1 MGNVEVSIQKN
12 KIHKEEYWL
21 KKTLEVSQ
29 ILMING
35 DSQSIINLALE
46 RLLSIFNVAVA
57 FLYRSQSDIYRSFNQ
72 TLITADIDQYLKNL
86 AYNVSG
92 LKRNQYSGK
101 NAISFKNGP
110 LQKVLDLDHSPFAN
124 NESVYLFP
132 LSDKNWDSGFLGF
145 ISTETEVKFTG
156 AQKKAAQQLAYLL
169 ALYSKNL
176 KKNREH
182 QENQIQNIHLT
193 TNSAIKW
200 LVDPSTNKIIEANE
214 AACEFYGYD
223 FNSEPGYYIH
233 QISLRPKRDI
243 NRSLSLILNE
253 KTHTFKSRHKIANNQ
268 IKEVEIYSGSINFN
282 GKEYIYNIIHDITEK
297 KIIEDKLKKERYILR
312 EFVQYTPASV
322 ALFDEKF
329 NYTLVSR
336 QWIEDF
342 NLQGQDII
350 GKKLF
355 DLMSEL
361 PHMWEKNYQNVLNG
375 LVERCEKDY
384 FIQPDGSKK
393 YLRWE
398 MYPLYNY
405 DNEVNGILLFSE
417 ILKND
422 SYSSYVQE
430 SHKANL
436 ATKLEIIEK
445 ERKRL
450 ASEIQEG
457 LGQLLSATHFNLELI
472 EENSQTHDIE
482 VYSRHLKKLVETTIE
497 EITKISQNLHPSTLS
512 DFGLVTTLD
521 TLCEK
526 ISKSNDVT
534 ITFSAYQLDNSIS
547 EKIVV
552 TVYRLCYDSLQL
564 FVNSRDFKSISLQ
577 IFKRSEKIIIQFQN
591 DITYQKKFN
600 PDLFLKKY
608 DSDLLTIRE
617 RAELYNGHFVIDL
630 NSKKSTEL
638 IIELPIEFFNT

>member
-1 MGNVEVSIQKN
+1 MGKVEVSIQKN
-12 KIHKEEYWL
+12 KLHKEDYWL

-29 ILMING
+29 ILMFKG
-35 DSQSIINLALE
+35 DPQSIINLALE
-46 RLLSIFNVAVA
+46 PLLSIFNVAVA
-57 FLYRSQSDIYRSFNQ
+57 FLYLDQTDIYRSFNP
-72 TLITADIDQYLKNL
+72 TYITAGIDLYLENL
-86 AYNVSG
+86 AYNVSEH
-92 LKRNQYSGK
+92 KNNQYSGK
-101 NAISFKNGP
+101 DAVSFKNGQ
-110 LQKVLDLDHSPFAN
+110 LQKILDVDHSPFAN
-124 NESVYLFP
+124 HESIYLFP
-132 LSDKNWDSGFLGF
+132 LSDKKWESGFLGF
-145 ISTETEVKFTG
+145 ISTDPEVKFTG
-156 AQKKAAQQLAYLL
+156 VQKTAAQQLAYLF

-176 KKNREH
+176 KKDSEH
-182 QENQIQNIHLT
+182 QENQTQNIHLT

-200 LVDPSTNKIIEANE
+200 LVDPSTYKIIEANE

-233 QISLRPKRDI
+233 QISMRPKRDI
-243 NRSLSLILNE
+243 KRSLSLILNE

-268 IKEVEIYSGSINFN
+268 IKEVEVYSGSINYN

-322 ALFDEKF
+322 ALFDGNF
-329 NYTLVSR
+329 NYTLVSQ

-342 NLQGQDII
+342 NLQSQDII
-350 GKKLF
+350 GKNLF
-355 DLMSEL
+355 DLMSNL
-361 PHMWEKNYQNVLNG
+361 PHLWEKNYQNALNG

-405 DNEVNGILLFSE
+405 DNEVNGILMFSE

-422 SYSSYVQE
+422 RYSSYVHE
-430 SHKANL
+430 NHKANL

-472 EENSQTHDIE
+472 EDNSKSHDIE

-521 TLCEK
+521 ALCEK

-534 ITFSAYQLDNSIS
+534 ITFSTYQLDNNIN
-547 EKIVV
+547 EKTVV

-564 FVNSRDFKSISLQ
+564 FANSRDFKSISLQ

-591 DITYQKKFN
+591 EISYQKKFN

-608 DSDLLTIRE
+608 ESDLLTIRE
-617 RAELYNGHFVIDL
+617 RAELYNGHVVIDL
-630 NSKKSTEL
+630 NSKNSTEL